1 MKIQYFGDMN
11 DYRKFALLRLFARQA
26 KYKVGVCWMMTEPDE
41 RQDGNNPSYR
51 ERPDLWRGY
60 DPQLFDTLKTVP
72 CSPKEDDLQRI
83 EKE

>member
-1 MKIQYFGDMN
+1 VKIQYFGDMN